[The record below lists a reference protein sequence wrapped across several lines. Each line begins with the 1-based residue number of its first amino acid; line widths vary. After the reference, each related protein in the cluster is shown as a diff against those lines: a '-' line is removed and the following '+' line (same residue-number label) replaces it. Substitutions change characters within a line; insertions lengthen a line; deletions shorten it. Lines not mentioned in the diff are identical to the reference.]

1 VITKKE
7 LEAIAKLF
15 GRKPWQQE
23 KHYIQTL
30 ILIALAD
37 EPLVFIGGTY
47 LWFFHGLDRF
57 SEDLDFTIN
66 GTISPNLLENVS
78 QSLQYLGVVNKVKL
92 AQPAHDT
99 YSFRVSAEGPLHS
112 SPNDLCYVYVDIS
125 QREKVILKPIP
136 CTLHTNPYLT
146 PIKTISGMDLSE
158 IASEKIR
165 AIMSRE
171 KARDIY
177 DLFYLF
183 QQGAKPTIEMIE
195 EKLSY
200 YNLPYTQSAW
210 DDAIS
215 KKESLW
221 VKELQP
227 FVQNKLMS
235 FESAV
240 ESINKKLLDTIP
252 FTI

>member
-1 VITKKE
+1 VITKNE

-30 ILIALAD
+30 ILITLAD
-37 EPLVFIGGTY
+37 EPLVFKGGTY

-78 QSLQYLGVVNKVKL
+78 RSLQYLGVVNKVKL
-92 AQPAHDT
+92 AQPAHDA

-146 PIKTISGMDLSE
+146 PIKTISGMDLNE

-183 QQGAKPTIEMIE
+183 QQGVKPTIEMIE

-200 YNLPYTQSAW
+200 YSLPFTHSAW
-210 DDAIS
+210 DES
-215 KKESLW
+215 VGKKESLW
-221 VKELQP
+221 MKELKP
-227 FVQNKLMS
+227 FIKSKLMP

-240 ESINKKLLDTIP
+240 ESINKKLWEK
-252 FTI
+252 

>member
-7 LEAIAKLF
+7 LETIAKLF
-15 GRKPWQQE
+15 SRKPWQQE

-37 EPLVFIGGTY
+37 EPLIFKGGTY

-57 SEDLDFTIN
+57 SEDLDFTVN
-66 GTISPNLLENVS
+66 GKISPNLLENVS
-78 QSLQYLGVVNKVKL
+78 RSLQYLGVVNRVKL
-92 AQPAHDT
+92 AQPAHDD

-112 SPNDLCYVYVDIS
+112 SPYDLCYVYVDIS

-146 PIKTISGMDLSE
+146 PIKTISGMDLIE

-171 KARDIY
+171 KARDVY

-183 QQGAKPTIEMIE
+183 QQGVQASIEMIE

-200 YNLPYTQSAW
+200 YSLSFTKSAW
-210 DDAIS
+210 DDAIG

-227 FVQNKLMS
+227 FIQSKLMP

-240 ESINKKLLDTIP
+240 DGINEKLRSILKA
-252 FTI
+252 